1 MKFSKIIK
9 IVCLCNWVGVSVEGG
24 KEFNKKVG
32 RVPRSRPGKWEDR
45 LSVSLTFRG
54 NNPDG
59 ALEGTK

>member
-1 MKFSKIIK
+1 M
-9 IVCLCNWVGVSVEGG
+9 EGG

-32 RVPRSRPGKWEDR
+32 RVPRSTPGKWEDR